1 MPLLTCTLLKL
12 INHQV
17 KVFVLF
23 CEFSS
28 AGRRSELFGSL
39 VEGSRWICFF
49 WKGELMR
56 NAIILCML
64 FLLTGIGFGCSAR
77 ETDDSGGFLA
87 KTGAVPSRGSPD
99 FVTLAK
105 KLQPIVVNVST
116 TQIAPGPSPRGQP
129 DPEEDP
135 MNELLERFFGQRPS
149 PAYFSD
155 ELSFYAL

>member
-1 MPLLTCTLLKL
+1 VDLFFLERGTYAQCHNSL
-12 INHQV
+12 HA
-17 KVFVLF
+17 VFANGYWIWLF
-23 CEFSS
+23 
-28 AGRRSELFGSL
+28 R
-39 VEGSRWICFF
+39 
-49 WKGELMR
+49 
-56 NAIILCML
+56 
-64 FLLTGIGFGCSAR
+64 R